1 MKWFVL
7 FFSFVLFPIVALADC
22 QTTLAWDHDGGEGI
36 QYKICFRYP
45 FSEYNY
51 DECIVV
57 GTGKEYTFVHP
68 VKNTMVC
75 FVARA
80 FNADG
85 DESAD
90 SNEVCNF
97 PMCLNLDLGGN

>member
-1 MKWFVL
+1 MYR
-7 FFSFVLFPIVALADC
+7 C
-22 QTTLAWDHDGGEGI
+22 
-36 QYKICFRYP
+36 R
-45 FSEYNY
+45 N
-51 DECIVV
+51 
-57 GTGKEYTFVHP
+57 GKEYTFVHP

-80 FNADG
+80 FNEDG